1 MPIQK
6 WSDNVAVVML
16 ADDPALSDELK
27 EAEALVRQG
36 PVDVVLD
43 FSQVGYIN
51 SSNIAKLLR
60 LRQAVVTADARLML
74 CGLTNQVW
82 SAFLVTGLDKI
93 FHFSDNV
100 TLALATVQMKA

>member
-6 WSDNVAVVML
+6 WSDSVAVVQL
-16 ADDPALSDELK
+16 ADDPALSEELK
-27 EAEALVRQG
+27 EAEAMVHQT
-36 PVDVVLD
+36 PVHVVLD
-43 FSQVGYIN
+43 FSQVAYIN

-60 LRQAVVTADARLML
+60 LRQALVTADARLIL
-74 CGLTNQVW
+74 CGLAKPVW

-100 TLALATVQMKA
+100 TLALATVQMKS